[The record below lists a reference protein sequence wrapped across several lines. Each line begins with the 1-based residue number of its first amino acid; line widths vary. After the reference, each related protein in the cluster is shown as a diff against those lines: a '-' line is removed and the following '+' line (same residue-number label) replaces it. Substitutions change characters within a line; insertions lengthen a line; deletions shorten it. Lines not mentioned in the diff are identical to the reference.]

1 MSCTAANI
9 DAAPAG
15 IAASFSTARKKLCVA
30 LIVLLAFS
38 LGCTE
43 FAPIGIEPELADA
56 FGVSLAQIGQLIS
69 VFALTYAVAT
79 PTLALATGRFR
90 RFTMLV
96 IYAGVFILGN
106 VVAATA
112 TGMPALYVSR
122 VICGLVSGAFL
133 AVGVTFLPELV
144 DPRKTSFA
152 VAVVYAAF
160 SVAMVLA
167 TSAGKMLA
175 DALDWRAM
183 MVACLILAVVTC
195 ALLIALLSREGATDE
210 PARVRDQ
217 FPLLCE
223 PSVLACVAIFVFGV
237 GSTYV
242 FYGYVTPYLEEYLG
256 LTAAQTSLVLLV
268 FGVILFFSNMLSG
281 VLDEKFGLKSDVGL
295 FLTQAAVLAAL
306 WAVGTA
312 MPAALIVIFTFG
324 LLMYAV
330 SVPCITLFMRMA
342 NERHPKAL
350 TLASSLEPTAFN
362 IGIAFGTAVG
372 GAAVTGLGLGSLGL
386 VGAALALVACGCAV
400 AAVRLE
406 P

>member
-1 MSCTAANI
+1 MSRVFAPTETPAA
-9 DAAPAG
+9 G
-15 IAASFSTARKKLCVA
+15 LSSARKKLCVG

-43 FAPIGIEPELADA
+43 FAPIGIETELAAA
-56 FGVSLAQIGQLIS
+56 FGVSLAEVGRLIS
-69 VFALTYAVAT
+69 IFAITYAVAT
-79 PTLALATGRFR
+79 PTIALVTGRFR

-96 IYAGVFILGN
+96 VYAAVFLVGN
-106 VVAATA
+106 VAGAFATSIE
-112 TGMPALYVSR
+112 ALYASR
-122 VICGLVSGAFL
+122 VICGCVSGAFL
-133 AVGVTFLPELV
+133 AVGVTYLPELV
-144 DPRKTSFA
+144 DPRKTSLA

-183 MVACLILAVVTC
+183 MVACLVLAALTC
-195 ALLIALLSREGATDE
+195 ALLLVFLPREGATDE
-210 PARVRDQ
+210 PARAREQ
-217 FPLLCE
+217 FGLLLE
-223 PSVLACVAIFVFGV
+223 PCVLACVAVFVFGV

-242 FYGYVTPYLEEYLG
+242 FYGYVTPYLEDFLG

-268 FGVILFFSNMLSG
+268 YGGILFISNMLSG
-281 VLDEKFGLKSDVGL
+281 VLDEKFGLKANIGL
-295 FLTQAAVLAAL
+295 FILQAIVLVAL
-306 WAVGTA
+306 WAVGSA
-312 MPAALIVIFTFG
+312 MPAALVVILVFG

-372 GAAVTGLGLGSLGL
+372 GVAVTNAGLGSVGL
-386 VGAALALVACGCAV
+386 VGAVLALVACACAV
-400 AAVRLE
+400 IAVRLE

>member
-9 DAAPAG
+9 DAAPTG
-15 IAASFSTARKKLCVA
+15 TAASFSTARKKLCVA

-122 VICGLVSGAFL
+122 VTCGLVSGAFL

-195 ALLIALLSREGATDE
+195 ALLIALLPREGSTDE

-306 WAVGTA
+306 
-312 MPAALIVIFTFG
+312 
-324 LLMYAV
+324 
-330 SVPCITLFMRMA
+330 
-342 NERHPKAL
+342 
-350 TLASSLEPTAFN
+350 
-362 IGIAFGTAVG
+362 
-372 GAAVTGLGLGSLGL
+372 
-386 VGAALALVACGCAV
+386 
-400 AAVRLE
+400 
-406 P
+406 

>member
-1 MSCTAANI
+1 
-9 DAAPAG
+9 
-15 IAASFSTARKKLCVA
+15 
-30 LIVLLAFS
+30 
-38 LGCTE
+38 
-43 FAPIGIEPELADA
+43 
-56 FGVSLAQIGQLIS
+56 
-69 VFALTYAVAT
+69 
-79 PTLALATGRFR
+79 
-90 RFTMLV
+90 
-96 IYAGVFILGN
+96 
-106 VVAATA
+106 
-112 TGMPALYVSR
+112 
-122 VICGLVSGAFL
+122 
-133 AVGVTFLPELV
+133 
-144 DPRKTSFA
+144 
-152 VAVVYAAF
+152 
-160 SVAMVLA
+160 
-167 TSAGKMLA
+167 
-175 DALDWRAM
+175 
-183 MVACLILAVVTC
+183 
-195 ALLIALLSREGATDE
+195 
-210 PARVRDQ
+210 
-217 FPLLCE
+217 
-223 PSVLACVAIFVFGV
+223 
-237 GSTYV
+237 
-242 FYGYVTPYLEEYLG
+242 
-256 LTAAQTSLVLLV
+256 
-268 FGVILFFSNMLSG
+268 MLSG

>member
-1 MSCTAANI
+1 MSSLTAPTK
-9 DAAPAG
+9 APAG
-15 IAASFSTARKKLCVA
+15 LSPARKRLCVG

-43 FAPIGIEPELADA
+43 FAPIGIETELAAA
-56 FGVSLAQIGQLIS
+56 FGVSLAEVGRLIS
-69 VFALTYAVAT
+69 VFAITYAAAT
-79 PTLALATGRFR
+79 PTIALLTGRFR

-96 IYAGVFILGN
+96 IYAVVFLVGN
-106 VVAATA
+106 VAGGFATSID
-112 TGMPALYVSR
+112 ALYASR
-122 VICGLVSGAFL
+122 VICGCVSGAFL
-133 AVGVTFLPELV
+133 AVGVTYLPELV
-144 DPRKTSFA
+144 DPRKTSLA

-183 MVACLILAVVTC
+183 MVACLVLAALTC
-195 ALLIALLSREGATDE
+195 ALLFVFLPREGATDE
-210 PARVRDQ
+210 PARANEQ
-217 FPLLCE
+217 FGLLLE
-223 PSVLACVAIFVFGV
+223 PCVLACVAVFVFGV

-242 FYGYVTPYLEEYLG
+242 FYAYVTPYLEEFLG

-268 FGVILFFSNMLSG
+268 YGGILFISNMLSG
-281 VLDEKFGLKSDVGL
+281 VLDEKFGLKANIGL
-295 FLTQAAVLAAL
+295 FILQAVVLVVM
-306 WAVGTA
+306 WAVGSAT
-312 MPAALIVIFTFG
+312 PAALVVILVFG

-330 SVPCITLFMRMA
+330 SVPCITLFMRIA

-372 GAAVTGLGLGSLGL
+372 GVAVTEAGLGSLGL

-400 AAVRLE
+400 VAVRFE
-406 P
+406 R

>member
-1 MSCTAANI
+1 MSGVT
-9 DAAPAG
+9 APAQSPAVG
-15 IAASFSTARKKLCVA
+15 LSSAKKRLCVG

-43 FAPIGIEPELADA
+43 FAPIGIETELAAA
-56 FGVSLAQIGQLIS
+56 FGVGLAEVGRLIS
-69 VFALTYAVAT
+69 IFALTYAVAT
-79 PTLALATGRFR
+79 PAIALLTGRFR
-90 RFTMLV
+90 RFTMLAV
-96 IYAGVFILGN
+96 YAAVFLAGN
-106 VVAATA
+106 VAGACATSISV
-112 TGMPALYVSR
+112 LYASR
-122 VICGLVSGAFL
+122 VICGCVSGAFL
-133 AVGVTFLPELV
+133 AVGVTYLPELV
-144 DPRKTSFA
+144 DPRRTSLA

-175 DALDWRAM
+175 ETLGWRAM
-183 MVACLILAVVTC
+183 MVACLALAVVTC
-195 ALLIALLSREGATDE
+195 ALLLVFLPREGATDE
-210 PARVRDQ
+210 PARAREQ
-217 FPLLCE
+217 LGLLLE
-223 PSVLACVAIFVFGV
+223 PCVLACVAVFVFGV

-242 FYGYVTPYLEEYLG
+242 FYGYVTPYLEEFLG
-256 LTAAQTSLVLLV
+256 LSAAQASLVLLV
-268 FGVILFFSNMLSG
+268 FGGVLFVSNMLSG
-281 VLDEKFGLKSDVGL
+281 VLDEKFGLKSNIGL
-295 FLTQAAVLAAL
+295 FILQAAVLTAMWAAG
-306 WAVGTA
+306 AT
-312 MPAALIVIFTFG
+312 MPAALVVILVFG

-372 GAAVTGLGLGSLGL
+372 GAAVTAWGLGSVGL

-400 AAVRLE
+400 VAARLE